1 MGKVGYY
8 LKTRV
13 TELFP
18 EKRPSWEEFK
28 YTMNP
33 ANVLSNVKLK
43 TWLFIAS
50 AFLALT
56 VEATDFFLVSLNVVK
71 IAEDLHVREDKVTW
85 GITVALMTRT
95 IGAIVYGYVGDR
107 FGQRTSFLINIGMIS
122 VLQLVTG
129 FATSFPY
136 FLACRAYFGVELG
149 GCFGT
154 ATTQCLD
161 DLPKSAHSWVTGGFQ
176 QAYAFGFLL
185 ATVLTRALA
194 DTTAPGW
201 RSCFWFLSGVS
212 FLSFV
217 FRACL
222 GQTEAFKERQ
232 RIKEEGRKRNE
243 KVSTLS
249 QILRSLKKE
258 WYIAIYMVCLMAGY
272 NFFSHASQDLF
283 PTMLLKQLGYSSN
296 QSTLT
301 NIMANVGALLGGLL
315 LSRFSS
321 VSSRR
326 FIILMCVFSAAILVY
341 PWGFVQGSGMT
352 AYAFLLQFFVQGAW
366 GLVPYH
372 LHSLAPDSQTK
383 AFFVGVAY
391 QMGNLI
397 SSPSSTMESSIARK
411 FPIGHD
417 ANGKTIYDYGRVMA
431 YFVWGSTALMFIFVF
446 LGPEF
451 NPNRAHEFIDDIES
465 VDEQVHEVV
474 EDKVEASPSI
484 QSQTSSLS
492 VSKRIHHTV

>member
-13 TELFP
+13 TDLFP
-18 EKRPSWEEFK
+18 AQRPSWAEFR

-33 ANVLSNVKLK
+33 ANVLSNVNLK

-56 VEATDFFLVSLNVVK
+56 VEATDFFLVSLNVVR
-71 IAEDLHVREDKVTW
+71 IAEDLNVREDKVTW

-95 IGAIVYGYVGDR
+95 IGAIVYGYIGDR
-107 FGQRTSFLINIGMIS
+107 FGQRTSFLINIGMIC

-129 FATSFPY
+129 FSTNFTY
-136 FLACRAYFGVELG
+136 FLACRAYFGIELG

-176 QAYAFGFLL
+176 QAYALGFLI

-194 DTTAPGW
+194 DTTKPGW
-201 RSCFWFLSGVS
+201 RTCFWFLSGVS
-212 FLSFV
+212 FISFV
-217 FRACL
+217 FRAFL

-232 RIKEEGRKRNE
+232 RIKEEGKKRNE

-258 WYIAIYMVCLMAGY
+258 WYIAIYMVLLMAGY

-283 PTMLLKQLGYSSN
+283 PTMLIKQLNYTSN
-296 QSTLT
+296 QSTFS
-301 NIMANVGALLGGLL
+301 NIMTNVGALLGGLL

-326 FIILMCVFSAAILVY
+326 FIILVCVFSAAILVY

-352 AYAFLLQFFVQGAW
+352 AYSFLLQFFVQGAW

-383 AFFVGVAY
+383 TFFVGVAY

-397 SSPSSTMESSIARK
+397 SSPSSTMESNIARE
-411 FPIGHD
+411 FPIGED

-446 LGPEF
+446 FGPEF
-451 NPNRAHEFIDDIES
+451 NPNRAHEFVDDIES
-465 VDEQVHEVV
+465 VDEEVREIV
-474 EDKVEASPSI
+474 DDKVEVSPSFE
-484 QSQTSSLS
+484 SQTSSRVIS
-492 VSKRIHHTV
+492 RKIHQAV